1 MKKILIISIILIAIL
16 SCSAVS
22 AQENSTDIL
31 DITQIQDLSEEIQT
45 ENTND
50 KILTDEISNEILTE
64 NVTKEVLKES
74 DKTPKIPVNE
84 YLHSDIPDYP
94 TFIGLHNTNISGY
107 DRIEFYIDN
116 IYYCDYW
123 VADGVGTPFHPELYD
138 YGEHIITTKYCYND
152 NTSVSINTTFRVV
165 DLKIDIPNKIYANA
179 PYYIYNPNYINW
191 YFSTNMTGN
200 ITVYIN
206 GSEYEKKDINNKSN
220 IIYLN
225 DLECGVYEIK
235 VVYTGD
241 ENHPEK
247 TKTEIMNVD
256 YSMRISA
263 NSDPENYYYNATV
276 YLPKDVNNTPIATF
290 EGKTYTFDKIESSQL
305 KSESMFNLGMNL
317 SELPTGRYYINITYP
332 GDDKYP
338 QKTFTKIIYILKL
351 PTIDSVNV
359 TVEYGMPIILPYI
372 LENESWVTYYY
383 LYSNLMGD
391 LYEYDGALNYVLD
404 STEIGVREFTQKIT
418 FSLTQGG
425 PSKIITY
432 KITIIKA
439 PTNVTAN
446 VNNITYS
453 EIATINITGSIDG
466 TAIVKIYENNT
477 KTTNITK
484 NTTTS
489 VTFENIPAGTYNVSV
504 ILKPTE
510 NNHYNESTYNTEFT
524 VFKKQ
529 ATIYIENDEKIVEGN
544 TLTVNITVPNAT
556 GKIKVNGK
564 EANLF
569 NSKTSV
575 KLSNLTLG
583 NNTITVEYEGDDN
596 NINATATAYVT
607 VIAKEK
613 PKIITIT
620 VDGVPYS
627 VELVNDTGIIITNKT
642 EPKKT
647 SQLSDIVIGD
657 DQSISIVLKD
667 SDGNII
673 AEAPITSTV
682 NGAVQNITTDK
693 DGKFTVKGE
702 NGAVITINYAGDA
715 NITSCS

>member
-484 NTTTS
+484 NTTT
-489 VTFENIPAGTYNVSV
+489 
-504 ILKPTE
+504 
-510 NNHYNESTYNTEFT
+510 
-524 VFKKQ
+524 
-529 ATIYIENDEKIVEGN
+529 
-544 TLTVNITVPNAT
+544 
-556 GKIKVNGK
+556 
-564 EANLF
+564 
-569 NSKTSV
+569 
-575 KLSNLTLG
+575 
-583 NNTITVEYEGDDN
+583 
-596 NINATATAYVT
+596 
-607 VIAKEK
+607 
-613 PKIITIT
+613 
-620 VDGVPYS
+620 
-627 VELVNDTGIIITNKT
+627 
-642 EPKKT
+642 
-647 SQLSDIVIGD
+647 
-657 DQSISIVLKD
+657 
-667 SDGNII
+667 
-673 AEAPITSTV
+673 
-682 NGAVQNITTDK
+682 
-693 DGKFTVKGE
+693 
-702 NGAVITINYAGDA
+702 
-715 NITSCS
+715 